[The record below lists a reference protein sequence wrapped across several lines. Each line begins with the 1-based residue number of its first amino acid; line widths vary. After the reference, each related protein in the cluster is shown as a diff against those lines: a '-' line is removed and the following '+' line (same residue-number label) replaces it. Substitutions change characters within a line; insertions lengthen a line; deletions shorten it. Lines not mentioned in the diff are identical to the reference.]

1 MNSSLELLSIGDAS
15 FDVLVFPSETE
26 ISCEIKSKET
36 MICFD
41 YGDKIPVQDLQ
52 TSIGGNAANNAVG
65 TRRLGINTAA
75 VLTLGDDD
83 IGQQIFEKLKA
94 EEVNLDYIVRQE
106 GTKSNYSTIIN
117 FGGERTILSYKVPRD
132 YIFPRELPPV
142 PWAYLTSMGD
152 SFEKSY
158 AEVVAWAKANA
169 VKLAFNPGS
178 RQLRAGIET
187 YHQVLEIAHIVYIN
201 RSEAETMTHITDS
214 HGKEKD
220 LLKALADLGPKIPIV
235 TDGGNGSYI
244 YDGQRFLRAG
254 VLPIDAYER
263 TGAGDGFGAG
273 CLAAL
278 IKGRPLE
285 EALLWGTVNSASV
298 IGHIGSQDGL
308 LKESELPE
316 WIDRARSCKLEIKE
330 F

>member
-1 MNSSLELLSIGDAS
+1 MSNQLELLSIGDAS
-15 FDVLVFPSETE
+15 FDVFVFPSETE

-41 YGDKIPVQDLQ
+41 YGDKIPVEDLQ

-75 VLTLGDDD
+75 VLTLGGDS
-83 IGQQIFEKLKA
+83 IGEQIFHHLVSEGVAMDYVIRKA
-94 EEVNLDYIVRQE
+94 D
-106 GTKSNYSTIIN
+106 TKSNYSTVIN
-117 FGGERTILSYKVPRD
+117 FGGERTILSYKEPHD
-132 YIFPRELPPV
+132 YAFPRELPAT

-152 SFEKSY
+152 RFEPFY
-158 AEVVAWAKANA
+158 NEVVDWVRQNQ

-187 YHQVLEIAHIVYIN
+187 YHRVLEIAHIVYIN
-201 RSEAETMTHITDS
+201 RAEAETMTHITDS

-220 LLKALADLGPKIPIV
+220 LLQALAGLGPKIPIV

-244 YDGQRFLRAG
+244 YDGHRFLRAG

-263 TGAGDGFGAG
+263 TGAGDSFGAG

-278 IKGRPLE
+278 IKGCPLE

-298 IGHIGSQDGL
+298 IGHIGSQAGL
-308 LKESELPE
+308 LKENELPE